1 MCKRVAS
8 EQSRVSTKLA
18 HMSLP
23 FFPSGNDP
31 GPSFVEL
38 LRRTRVAGTQVP
50 SGAGPQVAGTED
62 RHPPGFGP
70 TAIPGVAHGTTVVA
84 LCYDS
89 GVVVA
94 GDRRA
99 TEGNMIAHRSIEKV
113 FPADRYSA
121 VAISGAA
128 GAAVE
133 MVRLF
138 QTQLEHYEKVE
149 GTTLSLEGKANQ
161 LGQMVSANLQ
171 MAMQGLVVIP
181 LFAGYDLRLRKGRVF
196 TYDVTGGRFEETD
209 FHATGS
215 GGRDAKNTVK
225 LSFRERMGREE
236 AVDLAVTALYEA
248 ADEDTATGGPDP
260 LRGIYP
266 VVATVDSEGYRRLE
280 DPEVAEHFRHIL
292 QRRSERDEGGVPS

>member
-1 MCKRVAS
+1 MSKRVGS
-8 EQSRVSTKLA
+8 EQRRVSATVA
-18 HMSLP
+18 QMSLP
-23 FFPSGNDP
+23 FFPSGRDP
-31 GPSFVEL
+31 GPSFIEL
-38 LRRTRVAGTQVP
+38 LRQTRAAGARLP
-50 SGAGPQVAGTED
+50 SGAGSEIVGPAG
-62 RHPPGFGP
+62 RQPAGFAA
-70 TAIPGVAHGTTVVA
+70 TLIPGITHGTTVVA
-84 LCYDS
+84 LRYDN

-99 TEGNMIAHRSIEKV
+99 TEGNVIAHRSIEKV
-113 FPADRYSA
+113 FPADRHSA

-128 GAAVE
+128 GSAIE

-149 GTTLSLEGKANQ
+149 GTCLSLEGKANQ

-181 LFAGYDLRLRKGRVF
+181 LFAGYDLRLKKGRIF

-225 LSFRERMGREE
+225 LSYRERLGRDE
-236 AVDLAVTALYEA
+236 AVQLAVAALYEA
-248 ADEDTATGGPDP
+248 ADEDTATGGPDAI
-260 LRGIYP
+260 RGIYP
-266 VVATVDSEGYRRLE
+266 VVATVDAEGYRRLE
-280 DPEVAEHFRHIL
+280 DTEVAEHFRNVL
-292 QRRSERDEGGVPS
+292 ERRRERGEGGVS

>member
-1 MCKRVAS
+1 
-8 EQSRVSTKLA
+8 
-18 HMSLP
+18 MSLP
-23 FFPSGNDP
+23 LFPSGSDP

-84 LCYDS
+84 LRYDN

-113 FPADRYSA
+113 FPADRHSA

-128 GAAVE
+128 GSAIE

-149 GTTLSLEGKANQ
+149 GTCLSLEGKANQ

-181 LFAGYDLRLRKGRVF
+181 LFAGFDLRLKKGRIF

-225 LSFRERMGREE
+225 LSFRDRLGRDE
-236 AVDLAVTALYEA
+236 AVEIAVAALYEA

-266 VVATVDSEGYRRLE
+266 VVATVDAEGYRRLE
-280 DPEVAEHFRHIL
+280 DTEVAEYFL
-292 QRRSERDEGGVPS
+292 KVLERRRERGEGGAP